1 MLKGIEMKEK
11 EVINRIEYLINHKEF
26 LRLDKIAL
34 ERILELYQQEKDK
47 NLELRKRLVLETDKA
62 LDRLKGINE
71 KIELLKETNKK
82 LKQDVKDLIYYNKE

>member
-62 LDRLKGINE
+62 LDRLKGIKE